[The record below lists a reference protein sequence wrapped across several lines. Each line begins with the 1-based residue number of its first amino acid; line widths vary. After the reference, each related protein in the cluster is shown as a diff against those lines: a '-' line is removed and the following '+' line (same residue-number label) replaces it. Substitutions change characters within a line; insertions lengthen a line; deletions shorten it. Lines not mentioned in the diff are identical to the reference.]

1 MEGDNWTGEGYT
13 WWDQIHKIH
22 KIGFNTDTI
31 IKVYM
36 DSDSKNTTYKTIFF
50 DQARTGMSRVYLLKG
65 VNDTDVKAY
74 FNYMVS
80 MAELLGADRGTAETE
95 LMDVLKLEI
104 ALVNISAAREQRRN
118 KTALYN
124 PTTLGEFSSKPG
136 LPPSWTAY
144 VQNLMNIDGYTLFK
158 NLGIFEMNFVLQIRG
173 GSGRQSKDY
182 HL

>member
-1 MEGDNWTGEGYT
+1 MEGDNWTEEGYT
-13 WWDQIHKIH
+13 WWEQIHKVH
-22 KIGFNTDTI
+22 NLGFITDAI
-31 IKVYM
+31 IKVYL

-95 LMDVLKLEI
+95 LRNVLKLEI
-104 ALVNISAAREQRRN
+104 ALANISAAREQRRN

-136 LPPSWTAY
+136 LPPSWTEY
-144 VQNLMNIDGYTLFK
+144 VQNLMKIDGY
-158 NLGIFEMNFVLQIRG
+158 VLCRVLEHM
-173 GSGRQSKDY
+173 K
-182 HL
+182 